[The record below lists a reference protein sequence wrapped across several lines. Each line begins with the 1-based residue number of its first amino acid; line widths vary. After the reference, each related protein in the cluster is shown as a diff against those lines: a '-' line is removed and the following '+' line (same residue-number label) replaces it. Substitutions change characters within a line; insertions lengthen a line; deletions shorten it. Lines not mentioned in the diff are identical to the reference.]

1 MAPPFDLDLVLR
13 NGTLYDGSG
22 AEPRDG
28 DVGVRGDR
36 IAAIGKLEGRGQ
48 LEIDAAGLAV
58 APGFI
63 NMLSWANES
72 LIADGRSQSDI
83 RQGVTLEVLGEGIS
97 MGPLSE
103 ALRQERAREQ
113 GDIRYDIGWTTL
125 GEYLDDLAGRG
136 ISPNVGSF
144 VGATTIR
151 VHVLGHADR
160 PPNLEEL
167 GRMRRLVSQAMQEGA
182 LGISSALGYVP
193 GCYATTEELVSLAQV
208 AAEYGGLYLSH
219 LRSEGPQL
227 LEAVDELIA
236 IAARAAIGAE
246 IYHLKASGKQNW
258 PKLGP
263 AIEKITAAR
272 EQGLR
277 VSANMYPYSALSTS
291 FEAAMPPWV
300 QEGGIDAWVERLRD
314 PDLRARVRREV
325 SHPGNGWDN
334 TYLAA
339 GSPENIIAVGFKN
352 RELKPLSGKT
362 LAEISAL
369 RGTTP
374 EETMMDLVVEDHSG
388 LEVVFKTVSED
399 NLRQEIRMPWISFGS
414 DSPSLA
420 PEGVFLQSSIHP
432 RAYGTF
438 ARLLG
443 RFVREEGLI
452 PLREAVQRL
461 SSLPA
466 GNLHLDRRGLLAPG
480 YFADIVVFDPE
491 TIQDH
496 ATFDDPH
503 RYSTGVHHVVVNG
516 QLVLR
521 DGEHTG
527 ALPGRVVRGPGRR
540 RSEAVA

>member
-1 MAPPFDLDLVLR
+1 LAPPFDLDLVLR

>member
-1 MAPPFDLDLVLR
+1 
-13 NGTLYDGSG
+13 
-22 AEPRDG
+22 
-28 DVGVRGDR
+28 VGVRGDR